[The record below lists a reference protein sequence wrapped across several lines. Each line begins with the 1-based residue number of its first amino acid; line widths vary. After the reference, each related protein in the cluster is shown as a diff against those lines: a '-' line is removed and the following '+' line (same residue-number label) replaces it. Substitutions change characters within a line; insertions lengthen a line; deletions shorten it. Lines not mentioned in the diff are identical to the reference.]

1 MVNVNDIKSIL
12 KDVEAINRRYDAV
25 KKEREDSGVMYNIF
39 GVLGLTYDEVKHSAF
54 IASLLSLK
62 RHGAGT
68 KFLEAFL
75 RMLNLPDFLDPQ
87 KTIVETERYIGPTT
101 DTEGG
106 RIDLFLS
113 DGTNCIII
121 ENKIYAGDQ
130 EAQLFRY
137 HNYKPDAK
145 LIYLTLDGAEPT
157 KDSLKKLD
165 RDAVT
170 CISYKYDILS
180 WLKECVQI
188 AANLPYIRET
198 INQYIKTIQQLT
210 DTIMNTNPEII
221 KLLSAPD
228 NLSAAFAIKDNLD
241 ATMNAIMHDFVQK
254 LASALNE
261 LELPFQVECQSDN
274 YDWLKKYARLSFNAG
289 WKHVTLGIEFGK
301 YGLSD
306 SSIGIYINNL
316 DEDIRQNEVAKEFAT
331 RAGFTLKNPSWLWS
345 WCSESEPG
353 YNLPLNWNTADV
365 MKMLIDGTMIDRI
378 IKMLER
384 MQEYSKGL
392 VGL

>member
-1 MVNVNDIKSIL
+1 MVNVNDIQSIL

-25 KKEREDSGVMYNIF
+25 RKEREDSGVMYNIF
-39 GVLGLTYDEVKHSAF
+39 GVLGMTYDEVKHSAF

-87 KTIVETERYIGPTT
+87 KTIVETERYIGPRT

-106 RIDLFLS
+106 RIDLFLE
-113 DGTNCIII
+113 DDKNCIII

-130 EAQLFRY
+130 EAQLIRY

-145 LIYLTLDGAEPT
+145 LIYLTLDGTEPS
-157 KDSLKKLD
+157 DYSLKGLD

-188 AANLPYIRET
+188 ATNLPYIRET

-228 NLSAAFAIKDNLD
+228 KLSAAFAIKDNLD
-241 ATMNAIMHDFVQK
+241 ATMNSIMNEFVQK
-254 LASALNE
+254 LESKLKE
-261 LELPFQVECQSDN
+261 SKLPFRCKYQET
-274 YDWLKKYARLSFNAG
+274 DWLKKEARLSFKNDG
-289 WKHVTLGIEFGK
+289 WKHVKLGIAFEVR
-301 YGLSD
+301 GLRSAYL
-306 SSIGIYINNL
+306 GIYPHE
-316 DEDIRQNEVAKEFAT
+316 DEDICQNEAAKEFAK
-331 RAGFTLKNPSWLWS
+331 RAGFTGETPSWLW
-345 WCSESEPG
+345 CYCTEESR
-353 YNLPLNWNTADV
+353 YNIPQDWNTADV

>member
-12 KDVEAINRRYDAV
+12 KDVEAINRRYEAV

-39 GVLGLTYDEVKHSAF
+39 GVLGMTYDEVKHSAF
-54 IASLLSLK
+54 IASLLRSE

-75 RMLNLPDFLDPQ
+75 RMLNLPGFLDPQ
-87 KTIVETERYIGPTT
+87 KTIVETERDIGPRT

-106 RIDLFLS
+106 RIDLFLE
-113 DGTNCIII
+113 DDTNCIII

-130 EAQLFRY
+130 EAQLLRY
-137 HNYKPDAK
+137 HNYRPNAK
-145 LIYLTLDGAEPT
+145 LMYLTLDGT
-157 KDSLKKLD
+157 KPSDYSLKGLD

-228 NLSAAFAIKDNLD
+228 KLSAAFAIKDNLD
-241 ATMNAIMHDFVQK
+241 ATMNSIMNEFVQK
-254 LASALNE
+254 LESKLKE
-261 LELPFQVECQSDN
+261 SELPFRCKYQET
-274 YDWLKKYARLSFNAG
+274 DWVNTKYARLSFNAG
-289 WKHVTLGIEFGK
+289 WKHVTLGIEFAK

-316 DEDIRQNEVAKEFAT
+316 DEDICQNEAAKEFAT
-331 RAGFTLKNPSWLWS
+331 RAGFTRKSPSWLWC
-345 WCSESEPG
+345 WCSESKYYIPQ
-353 YNLPLNWNTADV
+353 NWNTADV

-384 MQEYSKGL
+384 MQECSKGL